1 MSEAKIDFNFDEA
14 LINWR
19 KTKQLIHGRKRTIRA
34 ISTVIRIERSYA
46 ALNKR
51 TKGWAKPQYNPLYK
65 KLHKKNAHLL
75 YKLCMNNGATWVK
88 LAQFLSA
95 RPDILPKAY
104 IEALK
109 PLQNENRKIPFS
121 KLEPVLR
128 EELGPNWR
136 DNFEWLDET
145 PIATASI
152 AQVHKAKLKN
162 GQEVAIKIQQP
173 HVRDLFDEDFTIFQI
188 IAVFLQGK
196 MPGNLDVKQF
206 VRLLLEMTA
215 EELDFR
221 FEYENTREF
230 GELDHQP
237 RIRVPVLV
245 PDLCTK
251 RVITTHWIDGSR
263 LVEHLDR
270 SNKEEAKDLLGVLQ
284 DSYMQQIT
292 QFGRFQADPHPG
304 NFLVTSDKNIYIV
317 DYGTIGRL
325 TPEET
330 MNYSMLMMAMLGKI
344 DANMGDLMIKSG
356 FTGIEPEVIDE
367 LSQHVIRTKKPTKKV
382 SLEEVMNELL
392 ETLQEAHVIVP
403 DPFIALGR
411 VLGTLGGFMQTYK
424 VKFSWM
430 PEVPGKKT
438 NKKNTRSA
446 DKQAEEK
453 PESNVSAEKPEE
465 KPKEKK
471 PQRKTAK
478 KKPEVTEKAEIN

>member
-1 MSEAKIDFNFDEA
+1 MSEAKIDFNFDEP

-19 KTKQLIHGRKRTIRA
+19 KAKQLWHGKKRSIRA

-46 ALNKR
+46 ALNKK
-51 TKGWAKPQYNPLYK
+51 TKGWAKEQYNPLYK
-65 KLHKKNAHLL
+65 KLHLKNSNLL
-75 YKLCMNNGATWVK
+75 YKLCLNNGATWVK

-109 PLQNENRKIPFS
+109 PLQNENRKVPFA
-121 KLEPVLR
+121 KLEPVLV
-128 EELGPNWR
+128 EELGANWR
-136 DNFEWLDET
+136 DHFEYLDEA

-173 HVRDLFDEDFTIFQI
+173 QVRDLFDEDFTIFQI
-188 IAVFLQGK
+188 IASFLQGK

-221 FEYENTREF
+221 FEYENTKEF

-245 PDLCTK
+245 PELCTR
-251 RVITTHWIDGSR
+251 RVIATHWINGSR

-304 NFLVTSDKNIYIV
+304 NFLVTPDKNIFIV

-325 TPEET
+325 SPEET
-330 MNYSMLMMAMLGKI
+330 MNYSMLMMAMLGHV
-344 DANMGDLMIKSG
+344 DANIGELMIKAG
-356 FTGIEPEVIDE
+356 FTGIDPEVIE
-367 LSQHVIRTKKPTKKV
+367 EMSQYVIRTKRPAKKA
-382 SLEEVMNELL
+382 SLEEIMNELL

-411 VLGTLGGFMQTYK
+411 VIGTLGGFMQTYK
-424 VKFSWM
+424 VKFTWM
-430 PEVPGKKT
+430 PAGMQKNSGGKK
-438 NKKNTRSA
+438 
-446 DKQAEEK
+446 
-453 PESNVSAEKPEE
+453 
-465 KPKEKK
+465 
-471 PQRKTAK
+471 AK
-478 KKPEVTEKAEIN
+478 KEETKEETKASQA

>member
-19 KTKQLIHGRKRTIRA
+19 KTKQLWHGRKRSLRA

-46 ALNKR
+46 ALNKK
-51 TKGWAKPQYNPLYK
+51 TKGWAKEQYNPLYK
-65 KLHKKNAHLL
+65 KLHLKNSNLL
-75 YKLCMNNGATWVK
+75 YKLCLNNGATWVK

-109 PLQNENRKIPFS
+109 PLQNENRKVPFA
-121 KLEPVLR
+121 KLEQVLVA
-128 EELGPNWR
+128 ELGANWR
-136 DNFEWLDET
+136 DHFESIDEA

-162 GQEVAIKIQQP
+162 GQDVAIKIQQP
-173 HVRDLFDEDFTIFQI
+173 QVRDLFDEDFTIFQI
-188 IAVFLQGK
+188 IATFLQGK

-221 FEYENTREF
+221 FEYENTKEF
-230 GELDHQP
+230 GELAHQP

-245 PDLCTK
+245 PELCSK
-251 RVITTHWIDGSR
+251 RVITTHWIEGTR

-284 DSYMQQIT
+284 NSYMQQIT
-292 QFGRFQADPHPG
+292 EFGRFQADPHPG
-304 NFLVTSDKNIYIV
+304 NFLVTPEKDIFIV

-330 MNYSMLMMAMLGKI
+330 MNYSMLMMAMLGHI
-344 DANMGDLMIKSG
+344 DANIGDLLIKSG
-356 FTGIEPEVIDE
+356 FTGLDSDVIEE
-367 LSQHVIRTKKPTKKV
+367 LSQYFIRTKKPTKKV
-382 SLEEVMNELL
+382 SLEEVMNEML

-411 VLGTLGGFMQTYK
+411 VLGTLGGFMQSYK
-424 VKFSWM
+424 VKFTWM
-430 PEVPGKKT
+430 PSMGGPKKSASSKKT
-438 NKKNTRSA
+438 
-446 DKQAEEK
+446 KQDAAPAK
-453 PESNVSAEKPEE
+453 A
-465 KPKEKK
+465 
-471 PQRKTAK
+471 KT
-478 KKPEVTEKAEIN
+478 TGEKAAAKATSTKSASKVSQA

>member
-1 MSEAKIDFNFDEA
+1 MSEAKIDFNFDEP

-19 KTKQLIHGRKRTIRA
+19 KAKQLWHGKKRSIRA

-46 ALNKR
+46 ALNKK
-51 TKGWAKPQYNPLYK
+51 TKGWAKEQYNPLYK
-65 KLHKKNAHLL
+65 KLHLKNSNLL
-75 YKLCMNNGATWVK
+75 YKLCLNNGATWVK

-109 PLQNENRKIPFS
+109 PLQNENRKVPFA
-121 KLEPVLR
+121 KLEPVLVQ
-128 EELGPNWR
+128 ELGANWR
-136 DNFEWLDET
+136 DHFEYLDEA

-173 HVRDLFDEDFTIFQI
+173 KVRDLFDEDFTIFQI
-188 IAVFLQGK
+188 IASFLQGK

-221 FEYENTREF
+221 FEYENTKEF

-245 PDLCTK
+245 PELCTR
-251 RVITTHWIDGSR
+251 RVIATHWINGSR

-304 NFLVTSDKNIYIV
+304 NFLVTPDKNIFIV

-325 TPEET
+325 SPEET
-330 MNYSMLMMAMLGKI
+330 MNYSMLMMAMLGHV
-344 DANMGDLMIKSG
+344 DANIGELMIKAG
-356 FTGIEPEVIDE
+356 FTGIDPEVIE
-367 LSQHVIRTKKPTKKV
+367 EMSQYVIRTKRPAKKA
-382 SLEEVMNELL
+382 SLEEIMNELL

-411 VLGTLGGFMQTYK
+411 VIGTLGGFMQTYK
-424 VKFSWM
+424 VKFTWM
-430 PEVPGKKT
+430 PAGMQKNSGGKK
-438 NKKNTRSA
+438 
-446 DKQAEEK
+446 
-453 PESNVSAEKPEE
+453 
-465 KPKEKK
+465 
-471 PQRKTAK
+471 AK
-478 KKPEVTEKAEIN
+478 KEETKEETKASQA

>member
-1 MSEAKIDFNFDEA
+1 MSEGEIDFNFDESI
-14 LINWR
+14 INWR
-19 KTKQLIHGRKRTIRA
+19 KTKQLWHGRKRTYRA
-34 ISTVIRIERSYA
+34 VSTVIRIERSYSS
-46 ALNKR
+46 LNKK
-51 TKGWAKPQYNPLYK
+51 TKGWAKEQYNPLYK
-65 KLHKKNAHLL
+65 VLHKKNANLL
-75 YKLCMNNGATWVK
+75 YKLCLNNGATWVK

-109 PLQNENRKIPFS
+109 PLQNENRKVPFA
-121 KLEPVLR
+121 KLEPTLV
-128 EELGPNWR
+128 EELGSNWR
-136 DNFEWLDET
+136 DHFESFDEA

-162 GQEVAIKIQQP
+162 GQDVAIKIQQP

-188 IAVFLQGK
+188 IASFLQGK

-221 FEYENTREF
+221 FEFTNTKEF
-230 GELDHQP
+230 GELDHLP

-245 PDLCTK
+245 PDLCSQK
-251 RVITTHWIDGSR
+251 VIVTHWIDGSR

-270 SNKEEAKDLLGVLQ
+270 SNKEEAQDLLGVLQ

-304 NFLVTSDKNIYIV
+304 NFLVTPDKEIFIV

-330 MNYSMLMMAMLGKI
+330 MNYSMLMMAMMGQI
-344 DANMGDLMIKSG
+344 DANMGELMIKSG
-356 FTGIEPEVIDE
+356 FKGIDPDVIE
-367 LSQHVIRTKKPTKKV
+367 EMSQYVIRTKKPTKKV
-382 SLEEVMNELL
+382 SLEEVMNEML

-424 VKFSWM
+424 VKFTWM
-430 PEVPGKKT
+430 PAGAKKNSGGKK
-438 NKKNTRSA
+438 
-446 DKQAEEK
+446 AE
-453 PESNVSAEKPEE
+453 SAEK
-465 KPKEKK
+465 KPK
-471 PQRKTAK
+471 A
-478 KKPEVTEKAEIN
+478 EVS

>member
-1 MSEAKIDFNFDEA
+1 MSEAKIDFNFDEP

-19 KTKQLIHGRKRTIRA
+19 KTKQLWHGKKRSMRA

-46 ALNKR
+46 ALNKK
-51 TKGWAKPQYNPLYK
+51 TKGWAKEQYNPLYK
-65 KLHKKNAHLL
+65 KLHLKNSNLL
-75 YKLCMNNGATWVK
+75 YKLCLNNGATWVK

-109 PLQNENRKIPFS
+109 PLQNENRKVPFP
-121 KLEPVLR
+121 KLETVLV
-128 EELGPNWR
+128 EELGASWR
-136 DNFEWLDET
+136 DHFESLDEDS
-145 PIATASI
+145 IATASI

-173 HVRDLFDEDFTIFQI
+173 QVRDLFDEDFTIFQI
-188 IAVFLQGK
+188 IASFLQGK

-221 FEYENTREF
+221 FEYENTKEF

-245 PDLCTK
+245 PELCTK
-251 RVITTHWIDGSR
+251 RVIATHWIDGSR

-304 NFLVTSDKNIYIV
+304 NFLVTPDKNIFIV

-325 TPEET
+325 SPEET
-330 MNYSMLMMAMLGKI
+330 MNYSMLMMAMMGHV
-344 DANMGDLMIKSG
+344 DANIGELMVKAG
-356 FTGIEPEVIDE
+356 FTGIDPDVIE
-367 LSQHVIRTKKPTKKV
+367 EMSQYVIRTKRPAKKA
-382 SLEEVMNELL
+382 SLEQIMNELL

-411 VLGTLGGFMQTYK
+411 VIGTLGGFMQTYK
-424 VKFSWM
+424 VKFTWM
-430 PEVPGKKT
+430 PAGVQKSDSSKKT
-438 NKKNTRSA
+438 KKVTKTEGETAESTEA
-446 DKQAEEK
+446 KAPPKTGKEETKASQA
-453 PESNVSAEKPEE
+453 
-465 KPKEKK
+465 
-471 PQRKTAK
+471 
-478 KKPEVTEKAEIN
+478 